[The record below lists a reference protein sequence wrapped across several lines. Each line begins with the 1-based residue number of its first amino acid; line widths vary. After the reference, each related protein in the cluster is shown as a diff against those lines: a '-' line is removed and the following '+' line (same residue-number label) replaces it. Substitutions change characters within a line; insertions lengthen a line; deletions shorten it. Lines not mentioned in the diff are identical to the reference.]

1 MQVQNPR
8 QPGGIKPNARPPT
21 EAEFKAGD
29 KVTLTRPGWNNSGW
43 KVHGID
49 YNIQFDDQARAVI
62 LKDHYDLWIGP
73 DNANINGVTVTE
85 PKPKPAA
92 KSKAKPAKKESK

>member
-1 MQVQNPR
+1 MR
-8 QPGGIKPNARPPT
+8 QQGGIKPNARPPT
-21 EAEFKAGD
+21 DKEFADGA

-49 YNIQFDDQARAVI
+49 YNIEFDKDAKAVI

-73 DNANINGVTVTE
+73 ENANVNGVTVTE
-85 PKPKPAA
+85 PAP
-92 KSKAKPAKKESK
+92 KSKSKSKSAKKES